1 MKLMIM
7 KSFILTLFLVSIV
20 SAQTLFAQEVQT
32 LFGSGRCT
40 GGYGAI
46 SNKFTTIGGEFAN
59 ISEVYGGVFINRRW
73 MLGLAFAGSNNDIRV
88 PVEYSI
94 NPQQPMTYQYGQGGL
109 KLERVIGSNKPI
121 HVVLDLFTGVG
132 FTAQYDRYNWYSN
145 NYDRIPHHD
154 ENWFYVVEPGV
165 QLEMN
170 LFRWMRLS
178 PGISYRNTSHS
189 NAAGLKDSDLSDCSY
204 NVTLK
209 FGAFGK
215 RNRIKYKVESSS
227 N

>member
-1 MKLMIM
+1 MKTR
-7 KSFILTLFLVSIV
+7 FAVVFLFVFLI
-20 SAQTLFAQEVQT
+20 AQSVTAQEVQT
-32 LFGSGRCT
+32 LFGSGKCT
-40 GGYGAI
+40 GGYGALT
-46 SNKFTTIGGEFAN
+46 NKFTTIGGEFAN

-73 MLGLAFAGSNNDIRV
+73 MLGLAFAGSTNDIRV

-94 NPQQPMTYQYGQGGL
+94 SPQQPMTYQYGQGGL

-121 HVVLDLFTGVG
+121 HLVLDLFTGVG
-132 FTAQYDRYNWYSN
+132 FTAQYDRYNWHANDFNTFS
-145 NYDRIPHHD
+145 DHD

-178 PGISYRNTSHS
+178 PGISYRNTSQS
-189 NAAGLKDSDLSDCSY
+189 NSSGLKDSDLSNWSY

-209 FGAFGK
+209 FGGFGK
-215 RNRIKYKVESSS
+215 RNRITYNTENSV

>member
-1 MKLMIM
+1 MIM
-7 KSFILTLFLVSIV
+7 KHMKTRFAVVFLFAFLIVQSV
-20 SAQTLFAQEVQT
+20 SAQEIQT
-32 LFGSGRCT
+32 LFGPGKTT
-40 GGYGAI
+40 GGYGALT
-46 SNKFTTIGGEFAN
+46 NKFTTIGGEFAN

-73 MLGLAFAGSNNDIRV
+73 MLGLAFAGSTNDIRV
-88 PVEYSI
+88 PMEYSV
-94 NPQQPMTYQYGQGGL
+94 NSQQPMTYQYGQGGL

-132 FTAQYDRYNWYSN
+132 FTAQYDRYNWHSN
-145 NYDRIPHHD
+145 NFDTFSHHD

-189 NAAGLKDSDLSDCSY
+189 SSLGLKDSDLSDWSY

-209 FGAFGK
+209 FGGFGR
-215 RNRIKYKVESSS
+215 RNRITYNTESSV

>member
-1 MKLMIM
+1 M
-7 KSFILTLFLVSIV
+7 KSRILITALFLVS
-20 SAQTLFAQEVQT
+20 TLSTYAQEVQT
-32 LFGSGRCT
+32 LFGPGRAT

-59 ISEVYGGVFINRRW
+59 MSEFYGGVFINRRW
-73 MLGLAFAGSNNDIRV
+73 MLGLAFAGSTNDIRV
-88 PVEYSI
+88 PAQYSVD
-94 NPQQPMTYQYGQGGL
+94 PQTPMTYQYGQGGL

-121 HVVLDLFTGVG
+121 HMVVNLFTGVG
-132 FTAQYDRYNWYSN
+132 FTAQYDRYNWYNN
-145 NYDRIPHHD
+145 NYNDFHTKHD

-189 NAAGLKDSDLSDCSY
+189 GAAGLSDRDLSDWSY
-204 NVTLK
+204 NVTVK
-209 FGAFGK
+209 FGGFGK
-215 RNRIKYKVESSS
+215 RIRTKQTESYS